1 MGFPFYIARRYTIS
15 KSKST
20 AVNIIT
26 RIAALGIVVSTTA
39 LFVIL
44 SVFSGLK
51 TFSLSFTNATDPD
64 LKATV
69 KMGKSF
75 VVSPQQEQ
83 QLRAMKGVA
92 DYSKVIEER
101 VLFYFDGKEQV
112 AYLKGVDSTFAKVT
126 GMDKQLAIGNWP
138 APNTIQ
144 AVAGLG
150 IYHKLSL
157 ALMDMNRSLEVYVPK
172 AGKGAI
178 TSTEDAFNKSPLAL
192 VGVYSINDD
201 ADSKYVYCD
210 FGLAQELLKFKT
222 GQITALELKLKPGA
236 DQNEVRKSIAKLF
249 GNSVVVK
256 DRAQLNDALYKMLNA
271 ENLAVYLFCSLV
283 VVMTLFCLA
292 GALIMLILD
301 KRENI
306 KTLYSL
312 GAEVSSLRN
321 IFLYQGIFITTLG
334 VVFGLGLGA
343 LIVYLQLQF
352 ELIMIVP
359 GKLAYPVE
367 FSLMNILI
375 VIVTIFT
382 LGIMASRI
390 AAGRVNEKLL
400 ENS

>member
-26 RIAALGIVVSTTA
+26 RIAALGIVVSATA

-51 TFSLSFTNATDPD
+51 NFSLSFTNATDPD
-64 LKATV
+64 LKTQA
-69 KMGKSF
+69 KLGKSF
-75 VVSPQQEQ
+75 VVTPQQEA
-83 QLRAMKGVA
+83 QLKNVKGIA
-92 DYSKVIEER
+92 SYSKVIEER
-101 VLFYFDGKEQV
+101 VLFYFDEKEQV
-112 AYLKGVDSTFAKVT
+112 AYLKGVDSTFTDVT
-126 GMDKQLAIGNWP
+126 GMNRQLAAGNWIEP
-138 APNTIQ
+138 KTIQ

-150 IYHKLSL
+150 IYNRLSL
-157 ALMDMNRSLEVYVPK
+157 ALFDYNRELEVFVPK
-172 AGKGAI
+172 PGKGAI
-178 TSTEDAFNKSPLAL
+178 NSPEDAFNKSPLAI

-201 ADSKYVYCD
+201 ADSKYVFCD
-210 FGLAQELLKFKT
+210 FYLAQELLKFKP
-222 GQITALELKLKPGA
+222 GQITALEIKMSPGA
-236 DQNEVRKSIAKLF
+236 NEASVKKSIENIF
-249 GNSVVVK
+249 NNSVNVK
-256 DRAQLNDALYKMLNA
+256 NRAQLNDALYKMLNA

-301 KRENI
+301 KKENI

-312 GAEVSSLRN
+312 GAEMRSLRN
-321 IFLYQGIFITTLG
+321 IFLYQGIFITVLG
-334 VVFGLGLGA
+334 AFIGLALGA
-343 LIVYLQLQF
+343 LIVFLQQHF

-367 FSLMNILI
+367 FNVANIFI
-375 VIVTIFT
+375 VIATIFI
-382 LGIMASRI
+382 LGILASRI

-400 ENS
+400 EN

>member
-1 MGFPFYIARRYTIS
+1 M
-15 KSKST
+15 
-20 AVNIIT
+20 
-26 RIAALGIVVSTTA
+26 LGIVVSTTA

-64 LKATV
+64 LKATAKV
-69 KMGKSF
+69 GKSF
-75 VVSPQQEQ
+75 VVSALQEQ
-83 QLRAMKGVA
+83 QLHTIAGVA

-112 AYLKGVDSTFAKVT
+112 AYLKGVDSIFTKVT
-126 GMDKQLAIGNWP
+126 SMEKHLAVGDWP
-138 APNTIQ
+138 KPGTIQ

-157 ALMDMNRSLEVYVPK
+157 ALMDVNRSLEVYVPK
-172 AGKGAI
+172 PGKGAI

-210 FGLAQELLKFKT
+210 FELAQELLKFKE
-222 GQITALELKLKPGA
+222 GQVTALELKLAPGA
-236 DQNEVRKSIAKLF
+236 DIENVRSSVEKLF
-249 GNSVVVK
+249 GNNVIVK

-271 ENLAVYLFCSLV
+271 ENLVVYLFCSLV
-283 VVMTLFCLA
+283 VVLTLFCLA

-312 GAEVSSLRN
+312 GAEVKSLRN

-334 VVFGLGLGA
+334 VIFGLVLGA
-343 LIVYLQLQF
+343 VIVYLQMRF

-359 GKLAYPVE
+359 GRLAYPVE
-367 FSLMNILI
+367 FGFMNI
-375 VIVTIFT
+375 VIVIATIFT